1 MSSREL
7 TTNDMAEILK
17 DERTKIDTYRKDI
30 QFLSIALNLSGNR
43 DKLEDEAMKL
53 IESEG
58 YIGAIKISNA
68 KQKEDFANVSETVK
82 PCETCK
88 HYNYY
93 DSARLICMTCKH
105 DNKYKKDLKDNYEKA

>member
-1 MSSREL
+1 MIRKVKNNKEVTCNICKEVIKVGGYVYDIGRGMAYCHTYCASEL
-7 TTNDMAEILK
+7 L
-17 DERTKIDTYRKDI
+17 
-30 QFLSIALNLSGNR
+30 LNPPAFS
-43 DKLEDEAMKL
+43 
-53 IESEG
+53 
-58 YIGAIKISNA
+58 
-68 KQKEDFANVSETVK
+68 NVSETVK